1 MEKQG
6 VWRVSVERREWHI
19 TLTYMCQKCVLSLR
33 VPLTHKISRKNRQA
47 SLLMG
52 MRVGALMRRFT
63 GFRQSPW
70 RRPKR
75 PKGSGAAGASGRSWA
90 LFCEE
95 LFRSHD
101 GDGAGLNT
109 QGTARWIV
117 GTNRLRLKTD
127 PRTRLTASVDLSVRD
142 LNVLRSHLYFQ
153 ELLLELSSGC
163 RHCCR
168 SPLSLLKLRLLC
180 RLRSVHTI
188 SAGEA

>member
-1 MEKQG
+1 MSHKP
-6 VWRVSVERREWHI
+6 
-19 TLTYMCQKCVLSLR
+19 SLPPSKMPH
-33 VPLTHKISRKNRQA
+33 VGTTIFTEMTALAQA
-47 SLLMG
+47 H
-52 MRVGALMRRFT
+52 GALNVAQGFPESRLYGLSRGGCLLARR
-63 GFRQSPW
+63 SNALS
-70 RRPKR
+70 RRRHFHP
-75 PKGSGAAGASGRSWA
+75 GRGGRRRA

-101 GDGAGLNT
+101 GDGAGLDT
-109 QGTARWIV
+109 QGTAPWIV
-117 GTNRLRLKTD
+117 GTNRPRLKTD